1 VGRRDGRHGGRA
13 RSGAFLRW
21 APVVLVLALLA
32 GAGAAYRFD
41 LGARWFG
48 TGEPDPASEPAAVA
62 PPEGLSLPE
71 LTLPDLVAQPEAAPQ
86 ASTALV
92 RRALAPLVGDGDL
105 GPHVLVAAGDLT
117 GTDLVTLGDG
127 PGDGPA
133 IPASTMK
140 LLTTTAALEA
150 LGPDHEFATTVVGR
164 GRRVV
169 LVGGGDPFLASSPQP
184 GAWPARADVVTLA
197 RQTAAALREQ
207 GRRAVTVGYDDSLFS
222 GPAVNP
228 AWPATYVPEGVVAPI
243 TSLWVDAGAD
253 PDGYGKATDPSSTA
267 AAAFADALAKRG
279 IRVAGAP
286 AAVRAPGGAPEL
298 ARVTSAPVSQIVE
311 KTIAVSDNEAAE
323 VLAHHVGLAVSGTGS
338 ARAGA
343 AGVRETLTGL
353 GVRLGQDVIRDGS
366 GLSREDRLTATTL
379 IDVLR
384 VAASPDHPEL
394 RAVLTGLPVAGFS
407 GSLEFRFEQEA
418 LPARGLV
425 RAKTGTLSG
434 VSALAGV
441 ATDREGAP
449 IAFVLVADEI
459 DLADTLDARAA
470 LDDLAAALA
479 ACHCSA

>member
-1 VGRRDGRHGGRA
+1 MGRRDGRHGRRA

-41 LGARWFG
+41 LGPRWFG

-62 PPEGLSLPE
+62 PPEGLSLPD

-86 ASTALV
+86 ASKALV
-92 RRALAPLVGDGDL
+92 RRALAPLVGDRDL
-105 GPHVLVAAGDLT
+105 GSHVLVAAGDLT
-117 GTDLVTLGDG
+117 GTDLLTV
-127 PGDGPA
+127 GDGPA

-140 LLTTTAALEA
+140 LLTTTAALEV
-150 LGPDHEFATTVVGR
+150 LGPDHEFVTTVVGR
-164 GRRVV
+164 GRQVV

-197 RQTAAALREQ
+197 RQTAAALREE

-228 AWPATYVPEGVVAPI
+228 AWPSTYVPEGVVAPI
-243 TSLWVDAGAD
+243 TSLWVDAGGD
-253 PDGYGKATDPSSTA
+253 PDGYGKATDPSATA
-267 AAAFADALAKRG
+267 AAAFADALAERG
-279 IRVAGAP
+279 IRVTGSLS
-286 AAVRAPGGAPEL
+286 AVRAPDGASEL

-311 KTIAVSDNEAAE
+311 KTLAVSDNEAAE

-366 GLSREDRLTATTL
+366 GLSREDRLTASTL
-379 IDVLR
+379 LDVLR
-384 VAASPDHPEL
+384 VVASPDHPEL
-394 RAVLTGLPVAGFS
+394 RSVLTGLPVAGFS
-407 GSLEFRFEQEA
+407 GSLEFRFEREA

-441 ATDREGAP
+441 ATDRDGTP
-449 IAFVLVADEI
+449 IAFVLMADEI
-459 DLADTLDARAA
+459 DLVDTLDARAA

-479 ACHCSA
+479 ECRCSA